1 MAFIK
6 TEKDVEKDK
15 KVTGKGV
22 DYIAKEL
29 DNIRADYS
37 KKLKRVNRVLGLED
51 NEDANLSQTDI
62 SLNENI
68 NNISNNLTNQLG
80 GQTIESY
87 STGAVSMFTW
97 SSSSNASHT
106 LVSSSPF
113 ILTTGC
119 VIINMWWKISS
130 TWILMTPTMELA
142 TSYGMNLNITN
153 TQVKLYYRA
162 RNSHMAVRVGNT
174 TKQLDNDATHYMVN
188 IIKIT

>member
-6 TEKDVEKDK
+6 TEKDIEKDK

-37 KKLKRVNRVLGLED
+37 KKLNRLNKVLGLEEGD
-51 NEDANLSQTDI
+51 LDANFSEANTNLSDSITDVQ
-62 SLNENI
+62 
-68 NNISNNLTNQLG
+68 NNLSNFQNSV
-80 GQTIESY
+80 ESY

-97 SSSSNASHT
+97 STSSTASHT

-119 VIINMWWKISS
+119 VIINMWWKFGS
-130 TWILMTPTMELA
+130 TWIPLNPTMELA
-142 TSYGMNLNITN
+142 TTYGMHLNITN
-153 TQVKLYYRA
+153 TQVKLYYRG
-162 RNSHMAVRVGNT
+162 RNSHMAVRVGND
-174 TKQLDNDATHYMVN
+174 TKQLDQDATHYKVN